1 MKRLQAC
8 VMGAVLWFVPAASAF
23 GQVGETCDQPIVLPG
38 EGTYAF
44 DNTGFTGSGFGGATG
59 SCSSGPNY
67 ANDIFF
73 EFVVPVTGRY
83 RFILHELD
91 NPLGASLYRGDRCAG
106 TCFGSMPSGSL
117 LTITVSAGEKLLL
130 QAGSTNGPGG
140 QGLLTVQLDR
150 CLSNLDD
157 AFEDN
162 DSPAQAAPL
171 APGVYDRLVV
181 RAGDDDYYSL
191 TLQPGEQLAV
201 VATVPVPFNF
211 IGVDLTSQT
220 QGTQTSIGNAYRA
233 LTCINESS
241 TAPKEVLLRVSD
253 AFGGLNCGS
262 YELDLNV
269 GLGCGFASDDAFE
282 PNDACLDAAPLDE
295 GVTRSLTLSEGELDF
310 YSIQIPPLTTAT
322 VNVRDSYFRFVEL
335 RAFDGNCAAQPA
347 APRPMIRV
355 SNTSGTTALTAHFEA
370 AITGSGDL
378 GCTSYAL
385 DLRLDNSD
393 CTSQPADVF
402 EPNDSCQSAAP
413 ILLNGDYV
421 GLTIGLAEVDYYTFT
436 MQPFQRLFARA
447 SAVGSGTMNMRLLDG
462 NCDVIQ
468 EGENFVLLQTIDET
482 EIQQLTLE
490 VTVDTF
496 FTSPCLDYLL
506 EFNLSFDPCSPL
518 LEDPFEPNDTCE
530 AAVPIADGFYPELSV
545 TDADND
551 FFDVLLQ
558 PGETFAAETFVGA
571 GSTRVNLNLWSGSGP
586 CGSGTGGTP
595 AASSMTFTQTE
606 RVTYVHQ
613 GATPQRYV
621 LEVALRDPLFCTR
634 YDLSIDGAAGRP
646 VGTSYCVAAS
656 NSTGGRAAI
665 TALGSTSAAANQLR
679 LRTTSLP
686 ANAFGFYLVSRTEG
700 LVVGAGGSVGRLC
713 LGGTIGRYQRPGEV
727 MSSGPAGEF
736 SLDLDLTDTPQPLGS
751 VSVLP
756 GDTWFWTTWFRDQ
769 EGGVAVSNFSNGL
782 EVLFL

>member
-1 MKRLQAC
+1 
-8 VMGAVLWFVPAASAF
+8 MGAALWFVPMTTAF

-44 DNTGFTGSGFGGATG
+44 DNSGFTGSGFGGATG

-67 ANDIFF
+67 VNDIFF
-73 EFVVPVTGRY
+73 EFVVPRTGRY
-83 RFILHELD
+83 RFILSELE

-117 LTITVSAGEKLLL
+117 LTISVSAGEKLLL

-140 QGLLTVQLDR
+140 QGLLTVRLDL

-162 DSPAQAAPL
+162 DSPGEAVPL
-171 APGVYDRLVV
+171 APGFHGDLVV

-211 IGVDLTSQT
+211 IGVDLTSPT
-220 QGTQTSIGNAYRA
+220 QGTQTSMGTAYRA
-233 LTCINESS
+233 LTCINEST

-253 AFGGLNCGS
+253 AIGGLDCGS
-262 YELDLNV
+262 YELDVNV
-269 GLGCGFASDDAFE
+269 ALGCGFAADDAFE
-282 PNDACLDAAPLDE
+282 PNDVCLDAAPLDE
-295 GVTRSLTLSEGELDF
+295 GTTRDLTLSEGELDF

-322 VNVRDSYFRFVEL
+322 VNVQDSYFRSVGL
-335 RAFDGNCAAQPA
+335 RAVDGSCVVQPA
-347 APRPMIRV
+347 APGPMIRV
-355 SNTSGTTALTAHFEA
+355 SNASASTTLTARFEA
-370 AITGSGDL
+370 AITGSGNS

-385 DLRLDNSD
+385 DLRLDESD
-393 CTSQPADVF
+393 CTSLPADVF

-413 ILLNGDYV
+413 ILLSGDYV

-447 SAVGSGTMNMRLLDG
+447 VGSGTLNMRLLDG

-468 EGENFVLLQTIDET
+468 EGENFVLLGTIDET

-496 FTSPCLDYLL
+496 FTVPCLDYLL
-506 EFNLSFDPCSPL
+506 EFDLGFDPCSPL
-518 LEDPFEPNDTCE
+518 LEDAFEPNDTCA

-551 FFDVLLQ
+551 YFDVLLQ
-558 PGETFAAETFVGA
+558 PGETFAAETFVGS
-571 GSTRVNLNLWSGSGP
+571 GSTRVNLSLWSGSGP
-586 CGSGTGGTP
+586 CGFGTGGTP
-595 AASSMTFTQTE
+595 VASSMTFTQTE

-613 GATPQRYV
+613 GSTPQRYV
-621 LEVALRDPLFCTR
+621 LEVALRNPPFCTR
-634 YDLSIDGAAGRP
+634 YALTIDGAAGRP

-665 TALGSTSAAANQLR
+665 EALGSTSATANQLR
-679 LRTTSLP
+679 LTTTSLP
-686 ANAFGFYLVSRTEG
+686 ANAFGFYLVSRTQG
-700 LVVGAGGSVGRLC
+700 LVVGAGGSFGRLC

-727 MSSGPAGEF
+727 MGSGPAGEF